1 MKISGFVLFSNFPF
15 LHLLRKKKKK
25 KKKKKT
31 LHSQTLSLN
40 VSVFLLKNTSFGIIK
55 LIPWCGFKLYNI
67 HAHLMASSYKIGDN
81 LVLSNVFAQ
90 LSNF

>member
-15 LHLLRKKKKK
+15 LHFLKKKKKK